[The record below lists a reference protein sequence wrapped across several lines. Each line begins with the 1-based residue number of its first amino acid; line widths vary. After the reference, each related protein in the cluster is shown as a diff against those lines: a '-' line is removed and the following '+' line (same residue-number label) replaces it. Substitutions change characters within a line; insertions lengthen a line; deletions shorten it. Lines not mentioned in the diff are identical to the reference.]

1 MQVLRATSEKST
13 NTFPAESVGSILST
27 DVLTTTQ
34 DHKLS
39 DILKDIATISWDDI
53 RYAYVLDKSRKL
65 VGIVDL
71 ARSSKSHAD
80 ASVRELMMAPAVTVH
95 PHADQEKAVLL
106 TIKSDVTALPVVDSD
121 GTFLGAVL
129 ARKVIDVMHQEHLE
143 DALLA
148 SGIRGHGS
156 HILKLA
162 TSRYKEVVKARLPWL
177 IFGAAA
183 GVGLG
188 LIASLFEK
196 TLQESVALAY
206 FVPVVAYIA
215 DSVGTQSEAIT
226 VRALATLKI
235 KPGSYILREFVVGLV
250 LGMILGIMGGV
261 GAILI
266 SGSFGIGLVVAV
278 SLLFASTIASVL
290 ASLTPITFK
299 ALGKDP
305 ALGSGPL
312 ATALQDIISVLVYFA
327 VAVVLL

>member
-1 MQVLRATSEKST
+1 MLSSLSVSEESTSR
-13 NTFPAESVGSILST
+13 FPAESVGSILST

-34 DHKLS
+34 DRKLS
-39 DILKDIATISWDDI
+39 DILKDIAATSWDDI
-53 RYAYVLDKSRKL
+53 RYAYVLDEHRKL
-65 VGIVDL
+65 IGVVDL
-71 ARSSKSHAD
+71 ARSSRSHTD
-80 ASVRELMMAPAVTVH
+80 ASVGELMTAPLVTVH

-121 GTFLGAVL
+121 GTFLGAVV
-129 ARKVIDVMHQEHLE
+129 ARTIIDIMHQEHLE
-143 DALLA
+143 DALLS

-162 TSRYKEVVKARLPWL
+162 TSRYKEVVKARVPWL

-183 GVGLG
+183 GIGLG

-235 KPGSYILREFVVGLV
+235 KPRSYMLREFVVGLV
-250 LGMILGIMGGV
+250 LGIILGTIGGA
-261 GAILI
+261 GAMLI
-266 SGSFGIGLVVAV
+266 SGSFDIGLVVVV

-290 ASLTPITFK
+290 ASLIPIAFK

-312 ATALQDIISVLVYFA
+312 ATALQDVISVLVYFVVA
-327 VAVVLL
+327 VALL